1 MTEYTYDLIIT
12 STFESIKTMIPGTF
26 HYELE
31 NSRPLMAAVQVG
43 IIGEVKGSLLIE
55 GNEDVFKD
63 FGLKLYGMA
72 LEGEMLSSF
81 IGEFANMVAG
91 QMATHLS
98 SQGMNLDITPPKL
111 LADTLGFA
119 PYTHKQE
126 GPLKVSFSESSL

>member
-1 MTEYTYDLIIT
+1 MTEYPYDLIIT

-26 HYELE
+26 LYELE
-31 NSRPLMAAVQVG
+31 NSRPSMAAVQVG

-91 QMATHLS
+91 QMATNLS
-98 SQGMNLDITPPKL
+98 SKGMKLDITPPKL
-111 LADTLGFA
+111 LTNTLEFNLFA
-119 PYTHKQE
+119 HKKE
-126 GPLKVSFSESSL
+126 GPLKVSFSESIL